1 MLPEVSRVRTR
12 GEHARVGTAG
22 RRTRSGPLVVHSLWT
37 TSGDLPRAGFVVGRK
52 VGKAVVRNRVRR
64 RLREQARARLD
75 RLPPGTMLVVRA
87 LPEAA
92 SASSE
97 RLGQALDD
105 ALARALRTRAA
116 SDGRGDDTAVQPARS
131 SGLVLGGG
139 R

>member
-37 TSGDLPRAGFVVGRK
+37 TSGESPRAGFVVGRR

-64 RLREQARARLD
+64 RLREQVRARLD

-97 RLGQALDD
+97 GLGQALDD
-105 ALARALRTRAA
+105 ALARALRARAA
-116 SDGRGDDTAVQPARS
+116 SDGRGDDARAQPARS
-131 SGLVLGGG
+131 PRLVAGSG

>member
-1 MLPEVSRVRTR
+1 MRTR

-37 TSGDLPRAGFVVGRK
+37 TSGESPRAGFVVGRR

-64 RLREQARARLD
+64 RLREQVRARLD

-97 RLGQALDD
+97 GLGQALDD
-105 ALARALRTRAA
+105 ALARALRARAA
-116 SDGRGDDTAVQPARS
+116 SDGRGDDARAQPARS
-131 SGLVLGGG
+131 PRLVAGSG